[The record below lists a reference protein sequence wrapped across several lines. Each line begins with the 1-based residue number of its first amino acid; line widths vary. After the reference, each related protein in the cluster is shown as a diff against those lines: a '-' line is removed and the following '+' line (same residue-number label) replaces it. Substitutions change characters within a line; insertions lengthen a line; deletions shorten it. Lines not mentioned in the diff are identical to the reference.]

1 MLLGK
6 AVEDATGAAAPS
18 TCGISFEQ
26 RGQLLKQTARGDNF
40 FVPCGPK
47 LIERSRHLIEW
58 GGLLGALALSMATD
72 LAWYGTPMSSL
83 PTRMPPLPPP

>member
-1 MLLGK
+1 MPVK
-6 AVEDATGAAAPS
+6 CA
-18 TCGISFEQ
+18 
-26 RGQLLKQTARGDNF
+26 GQLLKRTATGDNF
-40 FVPCGPK
+40 FVPCGPE

-72 LAWYGTPMSSL
+72 LACYGTPISSL